1 MAYGILVQLVLE
13 NAPTEKFVKYQQ
25 FLSSI
30 HMPTTLEE
38 LHIADKSYEDLVRV
52 GERALEPND
61 TFANLSDKLT
71 ADDIA
76 DAILTVSELSKGT
89 FNSKG

>member
-1 MAYGILVQLVLE
+1 MVFSPISIGKCANRKICKIS
-13 NAPTEKFVKYQQ
+13 T

-61 TFANLSDKLT
+61 TLQ
-71 ADDIA
+71 I
-76 DAILTVSELSKGT
+76 
-89 FNSKG
+89 

>member
-1 MAYGILVQLVLE
+1 MR
-13 NAPTEKFVKYQQ
+13 QQ
-25 FLSSI
+25 KICKISTILSSI

-76 DAILTVSELSKGT
+76 DAILTVSELSKST
-89 FNSKG
+89 LNSKG

>member
-38 LHIADKSYEDLVRV
+38 LHIADKVMKIW
-52 GERALEPND
+52 
-61 TFANLSDKLT
+61 FA
-71 ADDIA
+71 
-76 DAILTVSELSKGT
+76 
-89 FNSKG
+89 